1 MMYCNIVNFN
11 FLVFS
16 TPLTRGP
23 GTPYRL
29 TSNSSV
35 FNCLLNER
43 VFWTKRME
51 TGSPF
56 QAFGPATLKAR
67 SPCYDR
73 LVTRSKCC
81 KNVKNNCMRK
91 LFNSIQSRCPIR
103 NGCGRFVAREGLP
116 RPSWTQLGARGRGRR
131 GGMGTEN
138 RDRLRTGTD
147 WAGEFIQNHHNKIV
161 QKKLMAAGLCPD
173 PLRELMRPPPDP
185 LATFGG
191 HWSLVREGTLP
202 QTQ

>member
-1 MMYCNIVNFN
+1 MNYIKVNILTQITCIKVTILSELMLYCNIVNFN

-16 TPLTRGP
+16 APLTRGP

-116 RPSWTQLGARGRGRR
+116 RPSWTQLGARGKRKAGRNGNGEQR
-131 GGMGTEN
+131 QIEN
-138 RDRLRTGTD
+138 KDRLGRGVYS
-147 WAGEFIQNHHNKIV
+147 K
-161 QKKLMAAGLCPD
+161 P
-173 PLRELMRPPPDP
+173 
-185 LATFGG
+185 
-191 HWSLVREGTLP
+191 S
-202 QTQ
+202 